1 MADLID
7 RIAFSDEITGRPK
20 INLHRWMGVQRL
32 YTVSE
37 WTRAEIGAE
46 FGITGNTD
54 EERQATQIADKI
66 DSFTGGSAALN
77 KVIYLG
83 RIEGVLMCAE
93 AGDDRLYHNT
103 DGTLNKAK
111 IYEDLQITG

>member
-7 RIAFSDEITGRPK
+7 RIAGTGDRSRK

-37 WTRAEIGAE
+37 WTRAQIAVE
-46 FGITGNTD
+46 FDIAGFPD
-54 EERQATQIADKI
+54 EERQATQLADKI
-66 DSFTGGSAALN
+66 DSFTGGGGPLN

-83 RIEGVLMCAE
+83 RAEGVFMCLE
-93 AGDDRLYHNT
+93 DSDDRLYHNT
-103 DGTLNKAK
+103 DGTLNRAK
-111 IYEDLQITG
+111 IFEDLQIAG